1 MPVVNGRNLTR
12 ILASAF
18 AGNTDTRAE
27 WRAYHVEI
35 IVKWILYI
43 HYQAVIQARS

>member
-1 MPVVNGRNLTR
+1 MTVANGPNLTH
-12 ILASAF
+12 ILVKLF
-18 AGNTDTRAE
+18 AVNMGTRVE

-43 HYQAVIQARS
+43 H